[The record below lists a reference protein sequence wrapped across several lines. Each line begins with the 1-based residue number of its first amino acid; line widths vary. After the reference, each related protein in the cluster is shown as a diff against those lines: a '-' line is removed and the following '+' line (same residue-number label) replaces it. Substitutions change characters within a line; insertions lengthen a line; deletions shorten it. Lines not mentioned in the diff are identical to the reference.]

1 MVCVGNICRSPTA
14 EYILRQEAKN
24 IRVVSAGLDALVGC
38 PVDENALRV
47 AADFGLDIS
56 PHRAQQLNGAL
67 LSSADLVL
75 VMEGAHKHEI
85 MRRHPSASG
94 KVFRLGELENFDV
107 TDPYRKSLEHFLES
121 FRLIQHGVNLW
132 APRIQALA
140 IS

>member
-1 MVCVGNICRSPTA
+1 MTEVEVKKAQESLQDRLA
-14 EYILRQEAKN
+14 QVVELLQRQ
-24 IRVVSAGLDALVGC
+24 RVVEDLT
-38 PVDENALRV
+38 
-47 AADFGLDIS
+47 
-56 PHRAQQLNGAL
+56 HRQ
-67 LSSADLVL
+67 
-75 VMEGAHKHEI
+75 EGAHKHEI